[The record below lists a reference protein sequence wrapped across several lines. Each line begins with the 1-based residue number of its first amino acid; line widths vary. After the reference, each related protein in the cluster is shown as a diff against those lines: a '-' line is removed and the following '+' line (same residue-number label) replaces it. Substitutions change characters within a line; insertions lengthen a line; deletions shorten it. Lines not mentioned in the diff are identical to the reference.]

1 MPKFRI
7 HCSTVRAYWLTVEAP
22 SEEAAEKY
30 YEGCVGDNFHAGE
43 EGGWTYDEI
52 ELIDSNEVT
61 ADVEVDVCGEPVRGV
76 RDAPS

>member
-1 MPKFRI
+1 MAVFRI

-30 YEGCVGDNFHAGE
+30 YDGCTGEEFHGGE

-52 ELIDSNEVT
+52 ERLDANQTGSV
-61 ADVEVDVCGEPVRGV
+61 VDVKVDDSGEIVKECK
-76 RDAPS
+76 

>member
-1 MPKFRI
+1 MPLFRI

-30 YEGCVGDNFHAGE
+30 YEGCGGEEFHAGE

-52 ELIDSNEVT
+52 ERLDSNQT
-61 ADVEVDVCGEPVRGV
+61 GTSIDVKVDDSGEAVKECT
-76 RDAPS
+76 